1 MPKLSKE
8 MVEEFKS
15 FIQYVEGLKSIKE
28 ENWNQPISDG
38 KWTLKDIISHIMLWD
53 KYFYEEAIQK
63 VKLEESVTVRHL
75 NFDEFNA
82 NAIEFAK
89 TQTIDDIIEKCIEYR
104 SKIIEDISELT
115 EEEYLK
121 EYKDGDKKKFSIRGY
136 LRGFIPHD
144 KHHKKQIEK
153 FIKEL
158 KTL

>member
-15 FIQYVEGLKSIKE
+15 FIQYVEGLRSIKE
-28 ENWNQPISDG
+28 ENWNLPISDG

-63 VKLEESVTVRHL
+63 VKLKESVTVRHL
-75 NFDEFNA
+75 NFDEFNS
-82 NAIEFAK
+82 NAIEYAK
-89 TQTIDDIIEKCIEYR
+89 TQSVDDIIGKCIEYR

-144 KHHKKQIEK
+144 KHHKKQIDR

-158 KTL
+158 